1 MLQYCP
7 PFPDEVALR
16 TRLAAVGVVP
26 GKPFDPAMLPQATQ
40 QALTAGMADGQ
51 KQIDTA
57 RAATTSSKNN
67 FGSRQQL
74 GTNYIGRAVGAQ
86 TGILGNTAAE
96 ATYLPYQTDATGK
109 SLDGTQAYT
118 LRFAPGQL
126 PPVNAFWSLTMYD
139 LPQQLLV
146 ANPLNRYLINSP
158 MLPQLK
164 ADRDGGYTLYVQ
176 SSDPGGAKTSNWLP
190 APAGP
195 FFAVMRCYFPKQA
208 VLDGTWKQPPLQP
221 AP

>member
-176 SSDPGGAKTSNWLP
+176 SSAPGGAKTSNWLP